1 MCSARSAAAVCP
13 ACALASGRTAVAT
26 WPCPPS
32 PACLEAGGSGSARG
46 SQIWAGTDC
55 PAQWKPHSCTHRRS
69 SASDVTVGSYT
80 TVALCATGLTST
92 CSTPGRRPSTAETT
106 FCSEAQLSP
115 RTSSTAVAEDLPV
128 CGTVGSVVTDI
139 SLSTVPDGRRWCPR
153 LGPAWGPADRPA
165 RTTSAIEASTIAS
178 PTTVVRVMPSSRTT
192 TPRTAPATGTSG
204 VHAVTAVS
212 EAQDSSAN
220 HSTYGTARAP
230 SASAGRGRAK
240 PCRCGSQRLAGPR
253 RRGPGQR
260 HAAEQE
266 LPGAPSRSSGCPVPC
281 CRRIRSTTLT
291 IGTFSSGQMLARQV
305 PRRRGGT
312 GGADVVAD
320 DLVWAWSASDQG
332 PRSGGTTNGRETASA
347 AASWA
352 IAC

>member
-13 ACALASGRTAVAT
+13 ACAL
-26 WPCPPS
+26 S

-55 PAQWKPHSCTHRRS
+55 PVQWKPHSCTHRRS

-139 SLSTVPDGRRWCPR
+139 SPSTVPDGSRWCPR
-153 LGPAWGPADRPA
+153 LGPAWGPADRPVRA
-165 RTTSAIEASTIAS
+165 TSAIEASTIAS

-240 PCRCGSQRLAGPR
+240 PCRCRSQRLAGPR
-253 RRGPGQR
+253 RRRPWP
-260 HAAEQE
+260 A
-266 LPGAPSRSSGCPVPC
+266 
-281 CRRIRSTTLT
+281 
-291 IGTFSSGQMLARQV
+291 
-305 PRRRGGT
+305 PRRRAGT
-312 GGADVVAD
+312 ARRSQQEQRVSGAVLRAHQIDDVDHRYLQLGADVGA
-320 DLVWAWSASDQG
+320 AG
-332 PRSGGTTNGRETASA
+332 PA
-347 AASWA
+347 AAWRYRWRR
-352 IAC
+352 CGGG

>member
-139 SLSTVPDGRRWCPR
+139 SPSTVPDGSRWCPR
-153 LGPAWGPADRPA
+153 LGPAWGPADRPVRA
-165 RTTSAIEASTIAS
+165 TSAIEASTIAS
-178 PTTVVRVMPSSRTT
+178 PTTVVRVMPSSRIT

-220 HSTYGTARAP
+220 HSTYGTAGARPPAPAGVSRNPAGAGHNGWRALGGVVL
-230 SASAGRGRAK
+230 ASAT
-240 PCRCGSQRLAGPR
+240 P
-253 RRGPGQR
+253 
-260 HAAEQE
+260 
-266 LPGAPSRSSGCPVPC
+266 PSRNCQAPQQEQRVSGAVLQAHQVDHVDH
-281 CRRIRSTTLT
+281 RYLQL
-291 IGTFSSGQMLARQV
+291 GQMLARQV
-305 PRRRGGT
+305 RGG
-312 GGADVVAD
+312 VA
-320 DLVWAWSASDQG
+320 VPVASMWWRVISRGPGRRQIRG
-332 PRSGGTTNGRETASA
+332 PRSGGTTIGRETASA